1 VVASISKRFV
11 IVVGEEKIVTQLGT
25 RFPVFLEVLEFAKA
39 VVTRRLEGMGAAVSP
54 RKGADGKDYITD
66 NGNPYLQCQFPP
78 PPVALGDPVK
88 LDRVLHAIPGIIETA
103 LFIAMA
109 DEVMV
114 AYTDGRIGR
123 LTR

>member
-1 VVASISKRFV
+1 M
-11 IVVGEEKIVTQLGT
+11 TQLGT

-39 VVTRRLEGMGAAVSP
+39 VVTRRLQSMGAVVTP

-78 PPVALGDPVK
+78 PPVAIGDPVK
-88 LDRVLHAIPGIIETA
+88 LDRTLHSIPGIIETA
-103 LFIAMA
+103 LFIGMA
-109 DEVMV
+109 NEVMV
-114 AYTDGRIGR
+114 AYADNRIER